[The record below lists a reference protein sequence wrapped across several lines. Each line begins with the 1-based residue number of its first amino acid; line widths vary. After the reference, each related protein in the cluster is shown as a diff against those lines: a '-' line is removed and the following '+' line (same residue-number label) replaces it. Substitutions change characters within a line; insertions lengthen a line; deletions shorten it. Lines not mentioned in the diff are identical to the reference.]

1 MRATVGHV
9 RSVGGPLARV
19 GVGYLVIALIAVTL
33 AAIHIRRPATVC
45 VLRGVTG
52 LPCPFCGGTTAA
64 VDLGRGR
71 LAGAL
76 SASPLAMAGFLVV
89 PIRAGLQRAKRL
101 PTVSRTQ
108 LLCALGVIL
117 TASEVY
123 ELHRFRVFWA

>member
-1 MRATVGHV
+1 MRASVAHV
-9 RSVGGPLARV
+9 RAIRGPLARV

-45 VLRGVTG
+45 VLRSVTG

-64 VDLGRGR
+64 VDLGRGH
-71 LAGAL
+71 LVAAL

-89 PIRAGLQRAKRL
+89 PIRAGRQQAKRL

-108 LLCALGVIL
+108 LLWALGVVL
-117 TASEVY
+117 VASEVY